1 MAQLTVTYAT
11 RSAPLVALRNLSF
24 TAAAGEFVA
33 LVGPSGCGKSSLL
46 RAVGGLLQP
55 QSGTICLGDMC
66 PQQARRSRCIS
77 FVFQQAV
84 LLPWSTVR
92 QNVALPLWIAGVSR
106 HQRAE
111 AVTHFLDLVGL
122 SQFADFYPHQLSGG
136 MQQRVALARAFVS
149 KPSVLL
155 LDEPFSALDEIM
167 REHMN
172 VELSRLWS
180 ATGATVLFVTHAL
193 GEAVFLADRVLVLS
207 DRPGT
212 VVADVPVHFPRPRTL
227 DLLEQASFLH
237 HVASLRHVLRTG
249 QRGERRQ

>member
-1 MAQLTVTYAT
+1 M
-11 RSAPLVALRNLSF
+11 
-24 TAAAGEFVA
+24 A

-55 QSGTICLGDMC
+55 QSGTICLGDMS

-77 FVFQQAV
+77 FVFQQPV
-84 LLPWSTVR
+84 LLPWWTVR
-92 QNVALPLWIAGVSR
+92 QNVALPLWIAGVPR
-106 HQRAE
+106 LQRAE
-111 AVTHFLDLVGL
+111 AVAHFLDLVGL
-122 SQFADFYPHQLSGG
+122 SQFAHFYPHQLSGG

-149 KPSVLL
+149 QPAVLL

-212 VVADVPVHFPRPRTL
+212 VVADVPVHLPRPRTL
-227 DLLEQASFLH
+227 DLLEQPSFLH
-237 HVASLRHVLRTG
+237 HVSSLRHVLRTG
-249 QRGERRQ
+249 QRGENRQ